1 MLHEV
6 HRLLKVDGVYIVFS
20 LNTEKLLAPLLGIA
34 SLGFDV
40 QCHKICRRESF
51 EKSGSNSQDN
61 EFSQSDMKTD
71 LLGTAVI
78 CKKRRDNFVDIEKLA
93 DEEKAVMDNY
103 FKIEQPFLT
112 EDQRQKIRENF
123 ECAFLAIKTSDK
135 PHEKRNSD
143 KLKEEKEKNDNW
155 SLPLFSAYNAI
166 FESEEALEYSF
177 DLFSEDI
184 VSYPLEREGFMTV
197 NEALSFLEMMQ

>member
-6 HRLLKVDGVYIVFS
+6 HRLLKVGGVYIVFS

-40 QCHKICRRESF
+40 KCHKICKRESF
-51 EKSGSNSQDN
+51 EKSGSNTEEN
-61 EFSQSDMKTD
+61 EFSQSDIKTD

-78 CKKRRDNFVDIEKLA
+78 CKKKSDNFVDLQKLA
-93 DEEKAVMDNY
+93 DEEKIVMDNY

-123 ECAFLAIKTSDK
+123 ECAFLAIKTSDSNSNK
-135 PHEKRNSD
+135 PDS
-143 KLKEEKEKNDNW
+143 KEINDNW